1 LKTAIRRSLT
11 LLALAPLAACSE
23 PGDAVVARADRH
35 QLTVPE
41 VLTLLLGVQLPNDQ
55 NVTFTVAELWVDYTL
70 LATAMAE
77 DSTAANLSVEHIV
90 EEQVQQELLLALR
103 DVEVQPD
110 TMVSDADV
118 ESRFAQTAPGV
129 RLRARH
135 IFLGFPQ
142 NAAEGGP
149 RDSLRAFARGLHDRV
164 RRGESFE
171 ALARQYSHDTRT
183 AAEGGDL
190 GWFGH
195 GDLYGPLETAAFA
208 LEPGQVSDVVESQLG
223 LHILRV
229 DERETPTLED
239 VRPALRTQIQQE
251 RVQAAESILVASA
264 EEGADIEVVEG
275 APALTRRIADDP
287 GLQLSRRARGRKL
300 VRFRGGGLTVGDL
313 VTFMQSRNTQFRMQI
328 YQATDDAIEQN
339 LLRGLAQRK
348 LIAARATEQGIEI
361 SEARRDSLS
370 QELRVRIVGA
380 ARELGFVPVPLRE
393 GESKAQAVDR
403 RVTEVLREMLGEAR
417 EVTPLGSFSFILRER
432 YAAQV
437 YPEGVARVMERVAQL
452 RPDSTGAQQ
461 QPAAPQGA
469 AAPPAPPMGGP
480 AAPAP
485 PGAAP
490 PP

>member
-11 LLALAPLAACSE
+11 LLALAPLVACGE

-35 QLTVPE
+35 DLTVPE

-77 DSTAANLSVEHIV
+77 DSTGAQLPVEHIV

-103 DVEVQPD
+103 DAEVQPD
-110 TMVSDADV
+110 TMVSDEEV
-118 ESRFAQTAPGV
+118 ERRFAQTAPGV

-142 NAAEGGP
+142 NSMEGPP
-149 RDSLRAFARGLHDRV
+149 RDSLRAFARGLLDRI

-171 ALARQYSHDTRT
+171 ALARQHSHDTRT

-195 GDLYGPLETAAFA
+195 GDLYGPLETAAYT
-208 LEPGQVSDVVESQLG
+208 LEPGQVSDVVESALG

-229 DERETPTLED
+229 DDRETPTLDD

-251 RVQAAESILVASA
+251 RVQAAESLLVANA
-264 EEGADIEVVEG
+264 EAGANVEVVEG
-275 APALTRRIADDP
+275 APALVRRIADDP
-287 GLQLSRRARGRKL
+287 GLQLSRRARGREL
-300 VRFRGGGLTVGDL
+300 VRFRGGGLTVGDM

-339 LLRGLAQRK
+339 LLTGLAQRK
-348 LIAARATEQGIEI
+348 LIAARAVEQGLEI

-380 ARELGFVPVPLRE
+380 ARELGLTPAPLGE
-393 GESKAQAVDR
+393 GESRAQAIDR
-403 RVTEVLREMLGEAR
+403 RVTEVLREILGESR
-417 EVTPLGSFSFILRER
+417 QVTPLGSFSFILRER

-437 YPEGVARVMERVAQL
+437 YPEGVVRVMERVAQL
-452 RPDSTGAQQ
+452 RPDTTGAQR
-461 QPAAPQGA
+461 PAAPQGA
-469 AAPPAPPMGGP
+469 APPTAPPTGSP
-480 AAPAP
+480 AAPTP
-485 PGAAP
+485 PAAAP